1 MIQLPNGCYC
11 SNPTVNPENWF
22 TGGKSLLQKNWYI
35 QYYFHDSRFRDDPK
49 YKYGKLVIVKGMNKF
64 KTLSERREATARLLE
79 NELAL
84 LKNEG
89 YNPIT
94 LQRFTA
100 TASLASDIPGQTP
113 LCRALELAK
122 QKLICEQH
130 TIEDIDSMLRYIN
143 PAATAL
149 QLDVMPVDEI
159 RQKHIKLILE
169 QCGKMKESFSGHR
182 FNKYRSY
189 LMILFKEL
197 LQLESISA
205 NPVKDIAKQKTVKR
219 IRKTLTDK
227 DRKRIEKHL
236 KKKSPQFLAFLN
248 IFFHSGGR
256 LTELMH
262 LKAKDVDL
270 KRQRYTCIVKKGKNY
285 REVERTIKN
294 VILPLWKKQLKN
306 SGREDYVFS
315 AGLLPGPKAIRTEQ
329 ITRRWHTHVKKDLNI
344 TADFYSLKHLNTDE
358 TAALLSLEDAA
369 AHNSHAST
377 VITMKHYAI
386 GEKERQHERLKKVG
400 NRFA

>member
-11 SNPTVNPENWF
+11 SKPTVNPDNWQ
-22 TGGKSLLQKNWYI
+22 TGGKSLLQKSWYI
-35 QYYFHDSRFRDDPK
+35 QYYFHDPRLRDDPK
-49 YKYGKLVIVKGMNKF
+49 YKYGKLVIVKGMNMF
-64 KTLSERREATARLLE
+64 KTLAERREATSRLME

-84 LKNEG
+84 LRNEG

-94 LQRFTA
+94 LQRFTDS
-100 TASLASDIPGQTP
+100 ASVVSDIPGLTP
-113 LCRALELAK
+113 LCNALELAK
-122 QKLICEQH
+122 QKLICERH

-149 QLDVMPVDEI
+149 QLDVVPVEEI

-169 QCGKMKESFSGHR
+169 QCGKMKETFSGHR

-197 LQLESISA
+197 MQLESIPA
-205 NPVKDIAKQKTVKR
+205 NPVRDIAKQKTVKR

-236 KKKSPQFLAFLN
+236 KKKSPQFLNFLH

-270 KRQRYTCIVKKGKNY
+270 KRQRYTCIVKKGGNH

-294 VILPLWKKQLKN
+294 VVLPLWIKQLKN
-306 SGREDYVFS
+306 CGREDYVFS
-315 AGLLPGPKAIRTEQ
+315 SGL
-329 ITRRWHTHVKKDLNI
+329 V
-344 TADFYSLKHLNTDE
+344 
-358 TAALLSLEDAA
+358 LS
-369 AHNSHAST
+369 
-377 VITMKHYAI
+377 
-386 GEKERQHERLKKVG
+386 
-400 NRFA
+400 